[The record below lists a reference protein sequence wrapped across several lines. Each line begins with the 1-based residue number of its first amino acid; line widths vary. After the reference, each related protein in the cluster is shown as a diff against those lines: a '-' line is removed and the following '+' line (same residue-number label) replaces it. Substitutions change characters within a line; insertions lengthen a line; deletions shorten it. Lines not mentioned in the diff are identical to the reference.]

1 MACGVPVLTSATS
14 ALREI
19 AGGYAYL
26 VDPMDIEAIAGGIEA
41 LATDEKVRA
50 DYALLGRK
58 RALDFSWDK
67 AAERTLEVYALAL
80 GAPPRSETSDER

>member
-1 MACGVPVLTSATS
+1 
-14 ALREI
+14 
-19 AGGYAYL
+19 
-26 VDPMDIEAIAGGIEA
+26 MDIEAIAGGIEA

-67 AAERTLEVYALAL
+67 AAERTLEVYESALR
-80 GAPPRSETSDER
+80 GPSRQTEDGRRET